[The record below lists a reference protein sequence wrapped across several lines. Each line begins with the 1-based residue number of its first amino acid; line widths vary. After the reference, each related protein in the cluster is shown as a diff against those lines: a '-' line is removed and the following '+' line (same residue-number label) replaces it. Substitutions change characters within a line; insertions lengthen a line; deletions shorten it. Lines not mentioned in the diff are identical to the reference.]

1 MSRLL
6 NIFKRRSKDD
16 QKLMNFKLIK
26 SFYFILFYL
35 FYVNYSMNIQF
46 KRLKPFSTKQFKSFS
61 SETLNGSNRNLTN

>member
-6 NIFKRRSKDD
+6 NIFKRRSNDD

-26 SFYFILFYL
+26 SFYL